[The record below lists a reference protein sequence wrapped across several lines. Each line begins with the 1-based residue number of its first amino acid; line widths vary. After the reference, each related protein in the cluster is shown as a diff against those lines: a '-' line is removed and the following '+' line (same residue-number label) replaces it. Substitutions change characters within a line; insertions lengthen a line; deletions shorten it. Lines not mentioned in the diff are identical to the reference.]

1 MVKSTKA
8 ASVLLLFLG
17 LFLLNPATG
26 SAKLTTSCDCPGD
39 DPMENSSSWQDP
51 KKLRENIFSTSSCAP
66 SSSSAKT
73 AGAAMSSIRSVLE
86 KDLKTPD
93 EILNYM
99 SCYRENDK
107 VFCHFKNT
115 LAKYISLS
123 AESAGFPFAVQ
134 ACLFFQES
142 KFHPDAKSNIPRVTE
157 VEVKKKDK
165 TGKTITVKE
174 KQTTYEHAYGYI
186 QFMPETITDIKP
198 IISGSIKGWQD
209 EIKEFKAE
217 LEKEKA
223 KLPSRNPQV
232 KANINYYE
240 TRINVREAKIEAKK
254 VWDSYWDGT
263 VKKPTEISLD
273 DVKRPKIAFALSATK
288 QTYDLALMDHV
299 QFVRNKGNL
308 ISINKMKPGE
318 SAVFLAGAYNA
329 GIAGLASKCGSVK
342 SLKECLAKYKTGSE
356 TWVHMSAIDR
366 CSKKGS
372 TESTIYDRDKKKFET
387 KKDCKAYE
395 CK

>member
-1 MVKSTKA
+1 MLRITKVVSA
-8 ASVLLLFLG
+8 LQLFLV
-17 LFLLNPATG
+17 LFLLNPASG
-26 SAKLTTSCDCPGD
+26 SVKLTTSCDCPDD

-51 KKLRENIFSTSSCAP
+51 KKLREKIFSTSKCATP
-66 SSSSAKT
+66 ASSIKSASST
-73 AGAAMSSIRSVLE
+73 LSSIRSVLE

-115 LAKYISLS
+115 LAKYISLA
-123 AESAGFPFAVQ
+123 AESAGLPFAVQ
-134 ACLFFQES
+134 ACLFYQES

-174 KQTTYEHAYGYI
+174 KKTTYEHAYGYI

-198 IISGSIKGWQD
+198 IISGSIEEWQN

-223 KLPSRNPQV
+223 KLPSNNPQV

-254 VWDSYWDGT
+254 VWDFYWDGT
-263 VKKPTEISLD
+263 VKKPTDISLD
-273 DVKRPKIAFALSATK
+273 DVKKPKIAFALSATK

-329 GIAGLASKCGSVK
+329 GAAGLASKCGSVK
-342 SLKECLAKYKTGSE
+342 TLKECLAKYKAGSE

-372 TESTIYDRDKKKFET
+372 EESTVYDRDKKAFET
-387 KKDCKAYE
+387 KKDCKAFE